1 MTPLFPAVGGS
12 VLSHQTC
19 PLVFPA
25 SPPPSQLGSTVL
37 AADMGAALRRS
48 AEFPGLVR
56 PVCPEAKLT
65 QEQVTRPRARPGPH
79 EESRRTFMIKEAAGV
94 ITAGA

>member
-25 SPPPSQLGSTVL
+25 SPPPSQLGSTVS

-48 AEFPGLVR
+48 AEFLLVR
-56 PVCPEAKLT
+56 QVCPEAKLT
-65 QEQVTRPRARPGPH
+65 QEQVTRPRARLGLH
-79 EESRRTFMIKEAAGV
+79 EESRRTFMIKEAVGV